1 MTTKS
6 KLCLVCGDPVPE
18 KLVQFGRH
26 AFSNVPA
33 DVSRCFIHWIDL
45 NLEARKKFL
54 MLNANANTNE
64 NNDVLSAWKR
74 SKIITKMT
82 RSWADE
88 SDKSDE
94 TNIQE
99 DVNLDDNSDE
109 CNDDGENQQ
118 MNTHI
123 HTRIL
128 GALD

>member
-54 MLNANANTNE
+54 AE
-64 NNDVLSAWKR
+64 
-74 SKIITKMT
+74 IITIQMLVNQSAFLLNRPYIDILNDQEIDRIIELINLNTWPKGWDGTEIVGDIML
-82 RSWADE
+82 
-88 SDKSDE
+88 DKKFCDGS
-94 TNIQE
+94 TMNILFE
-99 DVNLDDNSDE
+99 ELRTV
-109 CNDDGENQQ
+109 
-118 MNTHI
+118 
-123 HTRIL
+123 
-128 GALD
+128 